1 MGDKTKPRPDLP
13 VRRTMLPERTF
24 LIGGILTL
32 ALGALLGA
40 ADALAG
46 TVVSDP
52 AFLEASVLLAGFGG
66 FLLYVGWDA
75 RRHRL
80 HLLALGDLD
89 PPAGPG

>member
-1 MGDKTKPRPDLP
+1 
-13 VRRTMLPERTF
+13 MLLERTF
-24 LIGGILTL
+24 LIGGMLTI
-32 ALGALLGA
+32 ALGSLLGA

-52 AFLEASVLLAGFGG
+52 AFLEASGLLVGFGG

-75 RRHRL
+75 RRERL
-80 HLLALGDLD
+80 RLLALGDPD